1 MVLLAN
7 KQQEKYEDSKEVI
20 RIRKSKKDKQLNIQK
35 KREKLTNNDL
45 QSITEKTKDRETRT
59 PLRIISIWYS

>member
-1 MVLLAN
+1 MVLFAN

-35 KREKLTNNDL
+35 KREKLANNDL

-59 PLRIISIWYS
+59 PLRIISI

>member
-7 KQQEKYEDSKEVI
+7 TQQEKYEDSKEVI

-59 PLRIISIWYS
+59 PLRIISI

>member
-1 MVLLAN
+1 MFLLAK
-7 KQQEKYEDSKEVI
+7 KQQEKFEDSKRLI
-20 RIRKSKKDKQLNIQK
+20 LSHMSKNDRQLNTQT

-59 PLRIISIWYS
+59 PLRIISI

>member
-7 KQQEKYEDSKEVI
+7 TQQEKYEDSKEVI
-20 RIRKSKKDKQLNIQK
+20 RIRKSKKDKQLNIQR
-35 KREKLTNNDL
+35 KREKLANNDL

-59 PLRIISIWYS
+59 PLRIISI

>member
-59 PLRIISIWYS
+59 PLRIISI

>member
-7 KQQEKYEDSKEVI
+7 TQQEKYEDSKEVI
-20 RIRKSKKDKQLNIQK
+20 KIRKSKKDKQLNFQRK
-35 KREKLTNNDL
+35 KEKLANNDL

-59 PLRIISIWYS
+59 PLRIISI

>member
-1 MVLLAN
+1 M
-7 KQQEKYEDSKEVI
+7 YEGSKEVI

-35 KREKLTNNDL
+35 KREKLANNDL

-59 PLRIISIWYS
+59 PLRIISI